1 MNNKRSFWV
10 TIARLLEWN
19 DRDKAL
25 LLAALMAPMM
35 GSYLA
40 WLYVTAHFTD
50 FGHTFFSVPGVV
62 LAQQIFLGNVLG
74 WVLLLIWGGLLR
86 WRDRDCA
93 IYPTVTIQFFGFGF
107 VALGYVIGL
116 YNPMLGLVL
125 VGGPLTGFALFG
137 IPRVAIN
144 FTLCLLLLFVIVSLS
159 ISGKIEYAPLFK
171 ADPVTKHY
179 QSSYWILS
187 VVGASVPFVTTMFVF
202 TLVLLG
208 RLQFR
213 EAQMHARA
221 VTDALTGLSNRRAL
235 FEQLEYEMAR
245 ARRTGNALSVCLLD
259 LDYFKKINDSHG
271 HAAGDAVL
279 CAVAD
284 LLRENLRDTDRIG
297 RIGGEEFLLVLPDTD
312 RAGARS
318 VIERCQ
324 QSFRAHRVAVA
335 GLSAPLRFSASFG
348 IACLE
353 PDDELE
359 ETVLVA
365 RADEALYLAKH
376 QGRDCIAFWEA
387 AQSSPLPEG
396 A

>member
-10 TIARLLEWN
+10 SIARLLEWN

-25 LLAALMAPMM
+25 LLAGLMAPMM

-40 WLYVTAHFTD
+40 WLYITAHYTD
-50 FGHTFFSVPGVV
+50 FGHTFFSVPGVR
-62 LAQQIFLGNVLG
+62 LAQQVFCGNVVG
-74 WVLLLIWGGLLR
+74 WLLLLIWGGLLR
-86 WRDRDCA
+86 WRDRDCG
-93 IYPTVTIQFFGFGF
+93 IYPNVVIQFFGFGF

-159 ISGKIEYAPLFK
+159 ISGTLEYAPLFK
-171 ADPVTKHY
+171 GDPVTKQY
-179 QSSYWILS
+179 QSVYWIVS
-187 VVGASVPFVTTMFVF
+187 VVGGSVPFVTTMFVL

-245 ARRTGNALSVCLLD
+245 ARRTGNPLSICLMD
-259 LDYFKKINDSHG
+259 LDYFKRINDSHG

-312 RAGARS
+312 RAGARA
-318 VIERCQ
+318 VMERCQ
-324 QSFRAHRVAVA
+324 QSFRGHRLVMA
-335 GLSAPLRFSASFG
+335 GLSSPLQFTASFG

-353 PDDELE
+353 AGNNLE
-359 ETVLVA
+359 QALLVA
-365 RADEALYLAKH
+365 RADEALYAAKNA
-376 QGRDCIAFWEA
+376 GRDRIFCWA
-387 AQSSPLPEG
+387 ASQTSPLADG